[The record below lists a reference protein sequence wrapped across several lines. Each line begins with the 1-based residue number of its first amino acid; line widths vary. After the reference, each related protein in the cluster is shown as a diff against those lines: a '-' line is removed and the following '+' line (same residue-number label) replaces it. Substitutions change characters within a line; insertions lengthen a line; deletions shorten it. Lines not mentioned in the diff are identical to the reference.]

1 MEIMAHGARYA
12 AAMTAITRRLPFGL
26 ANVVE
31 PSMLGYLL
39 INLCTF
45 FIDLGLLGLL
55 HGKERLPIPVAVTIS
70 YGTASLVSYVL
81 NRVFNFRS
89 HAGVGRQLPVF
100 IAVSASNYLIFV
112 LGLTDLLSAVGVYYE
127 LARVLAACCEAVYLY
142 CMLRWIVFRD
152 TADADHAD
160 VVDVDAVHA
169 VRADAERRP
178 RSGRRRTAPA
188 SLAVSRRRQRRH
200 HGPRSRLRLAHVR
213 RGRQSRGGGRGSGQV
228 GVVQVALRQPGHV
241 LDGVDPVLLVV
252 VHVGVVGQHRDHV
265 VLTVPG
271 ERADAVDMPAGGVRQ
286 PAVLH
291 VPGDA
296 GRGPGRDAPR
306 LPAGHLGHQA
316 QLVGA

>member
-1 MEIMAHGARYA
+1 MAHRARYA

-31 PSMLGYLL
+31 PNMLGYLL

-152 TADADHAD
+152 TADADDAD
-160 VVDVDAVHA
+160 LDVDVDSVHA
-169 VRADAERRP
+169 VRADAD
-178 RSGRRRTAPA
+178 A
-188 SLAVSRRRQRRH
+188 
-200 HGPRSRLRLAHVR
+200 
-213 RGRQSRGGGRGSGQV
+213 GGGR
-228 GVVQVALRQPGHV
+228 AD
-241 LDGVDPVLLVV
+241 DGA
-252 VHVGVVGQHRDHV
+252 
-265 VLTVPG
+265 
-271 ERADAVDMPAGGVRQ
+271 RAASAEPASAAQ
-286 PAVLH
+286 
-291 VPGDA
+291 
-296 GRGPGRDAPR
+296 APR
-306 LPAGHLGHQA
+306 PTTSPEADPR
-316 QLVGA
+316 

>member
-1 MEIMAHGARYA
+1 MEIMAHRARYA

-31 PSMLGYLL
+31 PNLLGYLL

-55 HGKERLPIPVAVTIS
+55 HGKEGLPIPVAVTIS

-89 HAGVGRQLPVF
+89 HAGVGRQLPLF

-152 TADADHAD
+152 TADDDDADMD
-160 VVDVDAVHA
+160 VDVDSVHA
-169 VRADAERRP
+169 ARADA
-178 RSGRRRTAPA
+178 GA
-188 SLAVSRRRQRRH
+188 
-200 HGPRSRLRLAHVR
+200 
-213 RGRQSRGGGRGSGQV
+213 GQ
-228 GVVQVALRQPGHV
+228 AD
-241 LDGVDPVLLVV
+241 DGDA
-252 VHVGVVGQHRDHV
+252 RAA
-265 VLTVPG
+265 TG
-271 ERADAVDMPAGGVRQ
+271 ERASAAQ
-286 PAVLH
+286 
-291 VPGDA
+291 
-296 GRGPGRDAPR
+296 APR
-306 LPAGHLGHQA
+306 PTRSPEAGPR
-316 QLVGA
+316 

>member
-1 MEIMAHGARYA
+1 MEIMAHRARYA

-31 PSMLGYLL
+31 PNMLGYLL

-152 TADADHAD
+152 TADADDAD
-160 VVDVDAVHA
+160 RRWTWTPSTLPVLTRTPAPAGADDGA
-169 VRADAERRP
+169 RAATAERASAAQAPRP
-178 RSGRRRTAPA
+178 TTSPEA
-188 SLAVSRRRQRRH
+188 
-200 HGPRSRLRLAHVR
+200 GPR
-213 RGRQSRGGGRGSGQV
+213 
-228 GVVQVALRQPGHV
+228 
-241 LDGVDPVLLVV
+241 
-252 VHVGVVGQHRDHV
+252 
-265 VLTVPG
+265 
-271 ERADAVDMPAGGVRQ
+271 
-286 PAVLH
+286 
-291 VPGDA
+291 
-296 GRGPGRDAPR
+296 
-306 LPAGHLGHQA
+306 
-316 QLVGA
+316 